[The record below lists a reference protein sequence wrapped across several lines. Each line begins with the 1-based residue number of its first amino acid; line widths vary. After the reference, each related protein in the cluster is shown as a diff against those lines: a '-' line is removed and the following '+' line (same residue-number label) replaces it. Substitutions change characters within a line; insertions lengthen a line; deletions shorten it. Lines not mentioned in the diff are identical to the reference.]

1 MNSPVLTTVDDSIGI
16 ISINNPPANVLT
28 EEVFRGLDT
37 AFETFLADTSI
48 RGIILTGEGGNFA
61 AGADIS
67 QIATL
72 TDEEEGERTSL
83 EGQKMG
89 QRIWNSP
96 IPILAAI
103 NGYALGGGSE
113 LALCCH
119 LRIATTK
126 ARIGQ
131 PEIKHGFIPG
141 MGGTI
146 RLPRVVGPT
155 KAMEL
160 LLTGEPIGPEE
171 AHRIGLVNFV
181 VHEDELKRQAM
192 GLLKKIGRL
201 GREATEN
208 TLQAVRK
215 GIDLPL
221 EEALKLESK
230 LFGELMPTGNKKEG
244 VNAFLEK
251 RTPVFT

>member
-1 MNSPVLTTVDDSIGI
+1 MRRQLIDTWLTFKGDD
-16 ISINNPPANVLT
+16 
-28 EEVFRGLDT
+28 E
-37 AFETFLADTSI
+37 ADVA
-48 RGIILTGEGGNFA
+48 ILTGSGKASWSAGSDLREIANGLQIEDPDWRSPVEG
-61 AGADIS
+61 AGTV
-67 QIATL
+67 QLATMAGL
-72 TDEEEGERTSL
+72 NIN
-83 EGQKMG
+83 KPV
-89 QRIWNSP
+89 I
-96 IPILAAI
+96 AAI

-160 LLTGEPIGPEE
+160 LLTSEPIGPEE

-251 RTPVFT
+251 RTPIFT

>member
-1 MNSPVLTTVDDSIGI
+1 MSAPVLTSVADSIGI
-16 ISINNPPANVLT
+16 ISINNPPANVLS
-28 EEVFRGLDT
+28 EPVFRGLDE
-37 AFETFLADTSI
+37 AFRKFHDDSSI
-48 RGIILTGEGGNFA
+48 RGIMLTGEGGNFA
-61 AGADIS
+61 AGADIG

-72 TDEEEGERTSL
+72 TDADEGERTSL
-83 EGQKMG
+83 QGQGLG
-89 QRIWNSP
+89 QRIWNSSVP
-96 IPILAAI
+96 VLAAI

-119 LRIATTK
+119 LRIATTR

-181 VHEDELKRQAM
+181 VHEDELRREAL
-192 GLLKKIGRL
+192 GLLKKIAKL
-201 GREATEN
+201 GREAIAH
-208 TLQAVRK
+208 TLRAVRE
-215 GIDLPL
+215 GLDLPID
-221 EEALKLESK
+221 EALRLESK

-244 VNAFLEK
+244 VAAFLEK
-251 RTPVFT
+251 RAPVFR

>member
-1 MNSPVLTTVDDSIGI
+1 MSSPILTTVEGPVGI
-16 ISINNPPANVLT
+16 ISINNPPANVLS
-28 EEVFRGLDT
+28 EPVFRGLDE
-37 AFETFLADTSI
+37 AFQKFIGDASI
-48 RGIILTGEGGNFA
+48 RGIVLTGEGGNFA
-61 AGADIS
+61 AGADIG

-72 TDEEEGERTSL
+72 TDAEEGERTSL
-83 EGQKMG
+83 EGQKLG

-96 IPILAAI
+96 VPILAAI

-181 VHEDELKRQAM
+181 VHEDELRRQAV
-192 GLLKKIGRL
+192 GLLIKIAKL
-201 GREATEN
+201 GREAIEK
-208 TLQAVRK
+208 TLQAVRQ
-215 GIDLPL
+215 GIDLPID
-221 EEALKLESK
+221 EALQLESK

-244 VNAFLEK
+244 VTAFLEK
-251 RTPVFT
+251 RAPVFQ